1 LILFKTKKYLILSNP
16 MLKINTIFYHGNMK

>member
-1 LILFKTKKYLILSNP
+1 